1 MGIKY
6 IEPLQ
11 VGELLA
17 TVANRKGPVGQ
28 RDTCIV
34 RLLWE
39 SGLRINECLS
49 LTPADINLD
58 TQEIIVR
65 NGKGGKGRTVPWRN
79 ERTTDLLREW
89 LEVRPDSEFIFPVIR
104 SPRKRKGENKGKST
118 KGEKLDP
125 KSFRASFKRYVYKT
139 WPPVEK
145 ESNSKDEKPKSPFHW
160 LSPHNMRHSC
170 AIYLLNQGVTL
181 PAVQK
186 LLGHSRLGTTG
197 IYLEIRNR
205 DAIEQAKMVKDD
217 F

>member
-6 IEPLQ
+6 IEPLR

-49 LTPADINLD
+49 LTPADINLE
-58 TQEIIVR
+58 TQEIIIR
-65 NGKGGKGRTVPWRN
+65 NGKGGKSRTVPWRN
-79 ERTTDLLREW
+79 ERTTDLLRVW

-125 KSFRASFKRYVYKT
+125 KSFRASFKRYVKQAGL
-139 WPPVEK
+139 P
-145 ESNSKDEKPKSPFHW
+145 NW
-160 LSPHNMRHSC
+160 LSPHNMRHSY
-170 AIYLLNQGVTL
+170 AIYMLDQGVPL
-181 PAVQK
+181 PALQR
-186 LLGHSRLGTTG
+186 LLGHSRLDTTG
-197 IYLEIRNR
+197 VYLEIRDK
-205 DAIEQAKMVKDD
+205 DAIEKAKMVKDD
-217 F
+217 W